1 MAGASRTH
9 SSRLH
14 IVLDSVIAHLVLPIK
29 LKVVSVLFFV
39 FFHWQHVHNAS
50 HPPEG
55 RVIYSGPGLF
65 SEDAQRKCL
74 TLSCFLCVIIIW
86 SRWGRGWVRWGVVA
100 EYYQQMCLWTW
111 KHCPFLHIEC
121 YNSSIKHLSP
131 QPQVSEDLLQSCCVF
146 FSSLGDFRQR
156 LTGRASGLMC
166 SCAFVSV
173 HRMWRQPAG
182 QQREFFLSWI
192 PKWILGLHA
201 LHLENISH
209 TGGKGTSLRKVSD
222 LCLKAPQIKSL
233 APSCWCS
240 LLVSSYLSEI

>member
-1 MAGASRTH
+1 MHHILQRAGLFIVGQVYFQKMLRESVSHSLVSFVWSSSGVGGGGDGWDEGLWLNIISRCAFEHESTA
-9 SSRLH
+9 LFFT
-14 IVLDSVIAHLVLPIK
+14 LSVIIPA
-29 LKVVSVLFFV
+29 
-39 FFHWQHVHNAS
+39 
-50 HPPEG
+50 
-55 RVIYSGPGLF
+55 
-65 SEDAQRKCL
+65 
-74 TLSCFLCVIIIW
+74 
-86 SRWGRGWVRWGVVA
+86 
-100 EYYQQMCLWTW
+100 
-111 KHCPFLHIEC
+111 
-121 YNSSIKHLSP
+121 SSICLRSRKF
-131 QPQVSEDLLQSCCVF
+131 QRIYFRAVVVF

>member
-1 MAGASRTH
+1 MH
-9 SSRLH
+9 H
-14 IVLDSVIAHLVLPIK
+14 ILQRA
-29 LKVVSVLFFV
+29 
-39 FFHWQHVHNAS
+39 
-50 HPPEG
+50 
-55 RVIYSGPGLF
+55 GLF
-65 SEDAQRKCL
+65 IVGQVYFQKMLRESVSHSL
-74 TLSCFLCVIIIW
+74 VSFVW
-86 SRWGRGWVRWGVVA
+86 SSSGVGGGGDVA

-156 LTGRASGLMC
+156 LTGRASGLTC

-173 HRMWRQPAG
+173 HRMWRQSAG
-182 QQREFFLSWI
+182 QQREFLLSWI
-192 PKWILGLHA
+192 PKWVLGLHA

-222 LCLKAPQIKSL
+222 LIWGAFKQRSL